1 MMVLEDKFQIS
12 YDEIEAAY
20 MILRKLG
27 EDDPKRFQQAM
38 RQCQQA
44 TRLIQEAVDMIDG

>member
-1 MMVLEDKFQIS
+1 MMVLEDKFQMS
-12 YDEIEAAY
+12 YDKIEAVY
-20 MILRKLG
+20 MVLRKLG

-44 TRLIQEAVDMIDG
+44 MRLIQETADMIDG